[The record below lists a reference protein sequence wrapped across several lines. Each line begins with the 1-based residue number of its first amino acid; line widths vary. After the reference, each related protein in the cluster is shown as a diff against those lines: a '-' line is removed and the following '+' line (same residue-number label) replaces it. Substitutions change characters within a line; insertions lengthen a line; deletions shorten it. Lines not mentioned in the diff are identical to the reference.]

1 MFWTLIIG
9 LGLAWALQSALS
21 WRQLKAFSSLFVA
34 MRRQGKVCMGKFR
47 GRLAQGAIVMFLLD
61 EDGGIRDGRR
71 LAGVSVLARFRPF
84 PEFNGQAMGEIQP
97 EQVSRIGRSLV
108 KAVANA
114 KDNYRIVAGGG
125 QAPEPPS
132 AASRTLEAV
141 TSRWRRKSVS
151 ATS

>member
-114 KDNYRIVAGGG
+114 KDN
-125 QAPEPPS
+125 
-132 AASRTLEAV
+132 
-141 TSRWRRKSVS
+141 
-151 ATS
+151 